1 MSANWFQLRKEMC
14 MYKERERG
22 EELGT
27 ESERENDKASAAKY
41 YYLRNLDEGIEELLY
56 YSCNFFKI

>member
-41 YYLRNLDEGIEELLY
+41 YYLRNLDEGIE
-56 YSCNFFKI
+56 

>member
-1 MSANWFQLRKEMC
+1 
-14 MYKERERG
+14 MYEERERG

-27 ESERENDKASAAKY
+27 ESERENDKASAVKY